1 MKIGNIETKH
11 NVFLGPMAGVTD
23 LSYRIL
29 CRELGC
35 DLTYTEMVSA
45 KALLYKNKN
54 TEVLLKTVPQD
65 HPCAM
70 QIFGSDPDIMADMG
84 EYAVNKWGYEIVD
97 VNMGCPVP
105 KVVNNHEGSAL
116 MKNPQLVEKILSTMV
131 KRISKP
137 VTVKIRRGFDE
148 NNINAVEIAKIA
160 ENCGVAAIAVH
171 GRTREQY
178 YSGNADWNIIKE
190 VKEAVNIPV
199 IGNGDIVDGESAKK
213 MMDETGCDGVMV
225 ARAARGNPW
234 IFNEIN
240 TFLETGQKIEK
251 PSLQEVVDMII
262 RHGEMLVDL
271 KGEYTGI
278 REMRKHVAWYTQG
291 MPHSSQIRRRVN
303 ELTNIDELRSMV
315 RTLLV

>member
-29 CRELGC
+29 CREQGC

-54 TEVLLKTVPQD
+54 TEVLLKTVSQD

-213 MMDETGCDGVMV
+213 MMDETSCDGVMV

-262 RHGEMLVDL
+262 RHGEMLVED
-271 KGEYTGI
+271 
-278 REMRKHVAWYTQG
+278 RKSV
-291 MPHSSQIRRRVN
+291 V
-303 ELTNIDELRSMV
+303 
-315 RTLLV
+315 

>member
-54 TEVLLKTVPQD
+54 TEVLLKTVSQD

-84 EYAVNKWGYEIVD
+84 KYAVNKWGYEIVD

-148 NNINAVEIAKIA
+148 DNINAVEIAKIA

-234 IFNEIN
+234 IFNEII
-240 TFLETGQKIEK
+240 LE
-251 PSLQEVVDMII
+251 S
-262 RHGEMLVDL
+262 
-271 KGEYTGI
+271 
-278 REMRKHVAWYTQG
+278 
-291 MPHSSQIRRRVN
+291 
-303 ELTNIDELRSMV
+303 
-315 RTLLV
+315 